1 MIIKK
6 KYVIKIWNWV
16 KNTVFL
22 VLKQID
28 SIQKQLNKVDYNQ
41 NIIKIK
47 LKLET
52 LNNFFGNKFRCLNKL
67 SQKRSCTS

>member
-1 MIIKK
+1 M
-6 KYVIKIWNWV
+6 
-16 KNTVFL
+16 FL

-47 LKLET
+47 FKLDT
-52 LNNFFGNKFRCLNKL
+52 LNNFFGGNFGCLNKL
-67 SQKRSCTS
+67 SQKRSCIS

>member
-1 MIIKK
+1 
-6 KYVIKIWNWV
+6 
-16 KNTVFL
+16 VFL

-28 SIQKQLNKVDYNQ
+28 SIQKQLNKVDYKQ

-47 LKLET
+47 FKLDT
-52 LNNFFGNKFRCLNKL
+52 LHNFFGNKFGCLNKL

>member
-1 MIIKK
+1 M
-6 KYVIKIWNWV
+6 
-16 KNTVFL
+16 FL

>member
-47 LKLET
+47 FKLDT
-52 LNNFFGNKFRCLNKL
+52 LNNFFGGNFGCLNKL
-67 SQKRSCTS
+67 SQKRSCIS